1 MLREIIN
8 FTKSIS
14 SESYFFRLEPEEGI
28 HIQIELDESGKLIDH
43 KYAFYKKGFEIT
55 KFLKDCLNKQIHTI
69 SISTNKLFDPKKKI
83 HSCSPFCIAFKPLKR
98 SQSSNKLI
106 IDEVQESIDNYFRAA
121 QTYCEQENHI
131 KWTKLFHRYST
142 DHLVS
147 MVRKIIDKVTEEQTA
162 QDKRFKISDNY
173 YVNIYLS
180 NVTAEEYESVHQ
192 KYLAPKVFNKEEF
205 NIQIGNDVYGVSDY
219 LTGYNVKKPF
229 LQHQSATFDIN
240 TRFNENDAMVLYKF
254 SQLQKNRLLP
264 NPLPIFIEKEEL
276 NDPIVKIFNREGG
289 KIRYSEIIK
298 EVYERE
304 RDLGNYYLLN
314 FSGSSVRD
322 FDFVSSFCY
331 KFEYPIIIKD
341 LFNIKNGVQK
351 KIADIFSFEDDIVSI
366 IFDHKLVQKI
376 KDEIPRLKY
385 FDDIEYNPKYIRAA
399 IYQLVIKYRKAFY
412 DYIYKSKREALN
424 SRIFHDI
431 MQTGILDNLK
441 EDKYENNHHTK
452 EYQIKEKLNIWF
464 SLYEFFDQQKNKNG
478 EKTMA
483 EKITQLQQRMQEI
496 SSSEDQHV
504 KNDEEFAY
512 AAGQVIYY
520 LLSRSMAAEKSHAL
534 LEPFLQ
540 KVDSTQFKMAIS
552 RIFNQYKHDIKFYKG
567 RFEKLMAEVLSFE
580 IEKSL
585 KDLMP
590 MILAGYFAENVIYK
604 KAE

>member
-1 MLREIIN
+1 MLRETIN

-14 SESYFFRLEPEEGI
+14 PESYIFRLEPEEGI
-28 HIQIELDESGKLIDH
+28 HIQIKLDDDGELVDQQ
-43 KYAFYKKGFEIT
+43 YAFYKKGLEVT
-55 KFLKDCLNKQIHTI
+55 KFLKDCLDRQIHTKFI
-69 SISTNKLFDPKKKI
+69 SMNKAFDSKKKI
-83 HSCSPFCIAFKPLKR
+83 HSCSPFCIAFKPLNR

-106 IDEVQESIDNYFRAA
+106 IDEVQDSISNYFKVA
-121 QTYCEQENHI
+121 QTYCDQENHI
-131 KWTKLFHRYST
+131 KWTELFHRYSI

-147 MVRKIIDKVTEEQTA
+147 MVRKILDKVTEEQTV
-162 QDKRFKISDNY
+162 QDKRFKISDKY
-173 YVNIYLS
+173 YVHIYLS
-180 NVTAEEYESVHQ
+180 NVSAEDYEIVHQ

-219 LTGYNVKKPF
+219 LAGYNVKKPF

-240 TRFNENDAMVLYKF
+240 TRFHEKDAMVLYKF
-254 SQLQKNRLLP
+254 SQLQKNRFLP

-314 FSGSSVRD
+314 YFGTSVRD
-322 FDFVSSFCY
+322 FDFVSSFSY
-331 KFEYPIIIKD
+331 KFESPMLIRD
-341 LFNIKNGVQK
+341 LYNIKNGIHKRIV
-351 KIADIFSFEDDIVSI
+351 DIFSFEDDIVSI
-366 IFDHKLVQKI
+366 IFDNKLVQRA
-376 KDEIPRLKY
+376 KDEIPKLKY

-399 IYQLVIKYRKAFY
+399 IFQLVLKYRKSFY
-412 DYIYKSKREALN
+412 DYVYKSKREALN
-424 SRIFHDI
+424 SQIFHDI

-441 EDKYENNHHTK
+441 EDKHHNK

-464 SLYEFFDQQKNKNG
+464 SLYEFFDRHEPKNG
-478 EKTMA
+478 EQTMA
-483 EKITQLQQRMQEI
+483 EKITLLQQRMQEI
-496 SSSEDQHV
+496 ALEANHHI
-504 KNDEEFAY
+504 KNDDEFAY

-520 LLSRSMAAEKSHAL
+520 LLSRSEAAEKSHAL

-540 KVDSTQFKMAIS
+540 KADLNQFKMAIS

-585 KDLMP
+585 KDLVP

-604 KAE
+604 KFE